1 MELMD
6 CEKLKQLTIMLLIAC
21 VIFGIINMS
30 LLLNNW
36 RNISSISDII
46 GQWETEV
53 VEIYE
58 YEEIGD

>member
-36 RNISSISDII
+36 RNIGSISDTI

-58 YEEIGD
+58 YEEIGE